1 MFSIEGE
8 KLLAIKLPCFYILL
22 TVLFF
27 SISLYRYR
35 GYHDNTY
42 PYNYSREYWHLLA
55 ARLAFVLAFQLIV
68 SAVTSFVAWVVP
80 DTSDELKFKM
90 EREKEII
97 KSVFYRN
104 DDDSDVTDADDEEDD
119 VVQFEDARQEIDS

>member
-1 MFSIEGE
+1 MF
-8 KLLAIKLPCFYILL
+8 
-22 TVLFF
+22 LFF
-27 SISLYRYR
+27 SLYRYY
-35 GYHDNTY
+35 GYHDSTY

-55 ARLAFVLAFQLIV
+55 ARLAFVLAFQFIV
-68 SAVTSFVAWVVP
+68 YAVTSFVAWVVP

-97 KSVFYRN
+97 KSVFYRHV

-119 VVQFEDARQEIDS
+119 VVQFEDARQEIDSLG